1 MAVRRTGRP
10 ARGGGARVLGRT
22 GLRAAIAA
30 ALVLAPLSLGTP
42 PATAAVPGSG
52 PVATDEVTPTPAV
65 VVTQVTPTAVG
76 VDDDVTVSAL
86 LTNTTDEPLE
96 AAHAHL
102 GVVRYRLSSRE
113 ALRGW
118 AAGEVTTLVP
128 TPVADVDL
136 DEPLAPGASRSVTF
150 EVPASDLRLLPYPES
165 SGVRGLVVTLAD
177 DARGQVGEG
186 RGFLT
191 WAPSGDADPVRLS
204 ILVPVTGPAPDP
216 TDLPGWTTQ
225 IASETAVGGRLE
237 RIVAGTA
244 GTRNV
249 SWVVDPALVEQA
261 ASGTPETVAWSTA
274 LLAGAAGRDVFA
286 TDRYDPDLAALAAAD
301 VAPLADDREPPV
313 SPEQPDD
320 PTDDGETPADDPVGA
335 ARRAAGSWRT
345 DLALPA
351 SGTASSQLLE
361 AAARVGRRLVVV
373 DDGLAGTGPTTAP
386 GSTTVPTAAGD
397 VTALVPD
404 TRLDELF
411 VAATSALD
419 PTLPAAVASATRSHD
434 LLLLLAELATVAEEP
449 VATLPHL
456 VVATDRDWSPDPTA
470 LAHVLSTLGED
481 RLVDL
486 VPVSTLAGTPQA
498 AASRDPLPVSATPV
512 ASLRPSTVALAWGR
526 VGDIRKFA
534 EVTPDPGLL
543 SAGPAATT
551 SAALSVAWG
560 DRRPDRVRLLEAAR
574 DEVEEMLAG
583 ISVVAG
589 SDINLISDHGNLPIR
604 IRNDLPVSIAVGVAL
619 VPDDP
624 RLNVLDVPQATLEP
638 GTEQSVEVPVRAIG
652 SGDVRVLVRLTG
664 PDGVVV
670 AEPYAFDVRVR
681 AEWETVGTAVIAGLL
696 ALLVLGGVVRTI
708 RRGRSARRTAPIRP
722 MEDA

>member
-1 MAVRRTGRP
+1 MAARRTGRP
-10 ARGGGARVLGRT
+10 VRGGRARVLGRT
-22 GLRAAIAA
+22 GLGAAFAA
-30 ALVLAPLSLGTP
+30 LLVLAPLPLGTL
-42 PATAAVPGSG
+42 PAAALPTSG
-52 PVATDEVTPTPAV
+52 PVATDEVAPTPAV
-65 VVTQVTPTAVG
+65 VVTQVMPTAVG
-76 VDDDVTVSAL
+76 VDDTVTVSVL
-86 LTNTTDEPLE
+86 VTNTTDAPLE

-118 AAGEVTTLVP
+118 AAGEVTTLPP

-136 DEPLAPGASRSVTF
+136 DEPLAPGASRAVTF
-150 EVPASDLRLLPYPES
+150 EAPASDLRLLPYPET

-191 WAPSGDADPVRLS
+191 WAPSADADPVRLS

-216 TDLPGWTTQ
+216 TDLPAWTAQ
-225 IASETAVGGRLE
+225 IAAETAPGGRLE

-244 GTRNV
+244 GSRDV

-261 ASGTPETVAWSTA
+261 AAGTLETVAWSTS

-286 TDRYDPDLAALAAAD
+286 TDRLDPDLAALAAAG
-301 VAPLADDREPPV
+301 VTPLADDREPPA
-313 SPEQPDD
+313 SPRTPAE
-320 PTDDGETPADDPVGA
+320 PTDDGEAPTGDPVDA
-335 ARRAAGSWRT
+335 ARRATASWRS

-361 AAARVGRRLVVV
+361 AAAQAGRRLVVV
-373 DDGLAGTGPTTAP
+373 DDGLEGTGPTTAP
-386 GSTTVPTAAGD
+386 GSTTVATPAGD

-404 TRLDELF
+404 ARLDELF
-411 VAATSALD
+411 VAATSPLD
-419 PTLPAAVASATRSHD
+419 PTLPAAVAAATRSHD
-434 LLLLLAELATVAEEP
+434 LMLLLAELATVAEEP
-449 VATLPHL
+449 VTTHPHL
-456 VVATDRDWSPDPTA
+456 VVATDRAWSPDPSA
-470 LAHVLSTLGED
+470 LSHVLRTLGAD

-498 AASRDPLPVSATPV
+498 TALRAPLPVSTTPV
-512 ASLRPSTVALAWGR
+512 ASLRPSTVARAWGR
-526 VGDIRKFA
+526 VDDVRTFA
-534 EVTPDPGLL
+534 GVTTDPGLL
-543 SAGPAATT
+543 SAGPVATT

-560 DRRPDRVRLLEAAR
+560 ERTSERVRLLEAAR
-574 DEVEEMLAG
+574 DEVEQILGG

-589 SDINLISDHGNLPIR
+589 SDINLISDHGNLPVR

-638 GTEQSVEVPVRAIG
+638 GTEQNVEVPVRAIG

-664 PDGVVV
+664 PDGEVV

-681 AEWETVGTAVIAGLL
+681 AEWETVGTAVVAGLL

-708 RRGRSARRTAPIRP
+708 RRGRSTRRTAPIRP